1 MEIRLAQREDI
12 PGMIR
17 LLLQVGQVHH
27 MGRPDIFRSGAQ
39 KYNEAQLET
48 MLNHPENPIFVA
60 RGEAVLGYGFCFL
73 QKYEND
79 PVLADRQVLY
89 LDDLCV
95 EETCR
100 GQQVGQKI
108 FDHICRY
115 AKEKGYHS
123 VTLNVWSCNPG
134 AMKFYEKMGMKPQKV
149 GMELILEDA

>member
-39 KYNEAQLET
+39 KYNETQLET

-60 RGEAVLGYGFCFL
+60 RDAAVLGYGFCFL

-95 EETCR
+95 EESCR
-100 GQQVGQKI
+100 GQGIATALFQRVHQDQVQNDVQG
-108 FDHICRY
+108 
-115 AKEKGYHS
+115 
-123 VTLNVWSCNPG
+123 
-134 AMKFYEKMGMKPQKV
+134 
-149 GMELILEDA
+149 DANQRNFERCPHFLTGVKRR